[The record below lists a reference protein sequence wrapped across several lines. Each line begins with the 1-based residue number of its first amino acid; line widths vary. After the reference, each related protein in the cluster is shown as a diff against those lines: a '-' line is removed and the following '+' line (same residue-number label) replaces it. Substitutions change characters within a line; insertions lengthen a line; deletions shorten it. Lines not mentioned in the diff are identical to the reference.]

1 MINSVAPTAEYNK
14 TAVQGVLLCLRVFYL
29 LIPKILGV
37 RRREWS
43 LSQSRILPLLSN
55 SPVRTA
61 VLAAILRRA
70 LQSGLVSRS
79 IFTTGRFRCLGE
91 VPTHLKS
98 GSCVSG
104 WGSLVFTQAPSR
116 NLGDWWAGAGWTRNL
131 EESPNKIDHFIHYNS
146 RRTNSW
152 RKSSQRSIF
161 SIRGLGQ

>member
-29 LIPKILGV
+29 LIPKTLGV

-43 LSQSRILPLLSN
+43 LSQSGILPLLSN

-61 VLAAILRRA
+61 VLAEILRRA

-79 IFTTGRFRCLGE
+79 VFTTGRFRCLGE

-104 WGSLVFTQAPSR
+104 WGSLVFTQAPTR
-116 NLGDWWAGAGWTRNL
+116 NLGDW
-131 EESPNKIDHFIHYNS
+131 
-146 RRTNSW
+146 
-152 RKSSQRSIF
+152 
-161 SIRGLGQ
+161 